1 MTSVTSNDSGIDI
14 DVNSISSLVTRAKAA
29 QKIAEGYNQEE
40 VRRIAASIG
49 WFAVNKATEWANFTF
64 EETGMGEIQSKINR
78 TQGRAR
84 GIMRDLK
91 NAKTVGVIEVDEEKQ
106 LVKIGKPVGVVGALI
121 PTTVPAG
128 VVFIGMMNAIMGRNA
143 MICSPHPRAKLTTI
157 KVVNEIRQL
166 FKRLGVPEDLLLCI
180 EDPSIAKTNELMQ
193 QVDLVVATGGAA
205 MVKAAYS
212 SGTPAY
218 GVGAGNVV
226 VVIDETADLS
236 DAANKVAESQLN
248 DLAIGCSTENAVV
261 IKDNVY
267 DEVIEAMIASG
278 AYLCNEEEKEKLQ
291 AVLWKN
297 GYLNPEVLSKPATF
311 MAEKAGFK
319 IPEDRTWLIVEETG
333 FGPEYPFSG
342 EKLSVVV
349 TLYKYDT
356 FESAIE
362 LVNNIQAY
370 SGAGHSCGIHSNDD
384 DRILKFALETNTS
397 RVAVRMPVGKSNA
410 GNWNNGMP
418 FTINLGCGTWGK
430 NITSENITYKNY
442 INTTWVAREI
452 TNYTVPTDE
461 ELFGDVMADPKVFE

>member
-1 MTSVTSNDSGIDI
+1 VPGTT
-14 DVNSISSLVTRAKAA
+14 DVSLL
-29 QKIAEGYNQEE
+29 
-40 VRRIAASIG
+40 
-49 WFAVNKATEWANFTF
+49 FF
-64 EETGMGEIQSKINR
+64 
-78 TQGRAR
+78 
-84 GIMRDLK
+84 
-91 NAKTVGVIEVDEEKQ
+91 
-106 LVKIGKPVGVVGALI
+106 
-121 PTTVPAG
+121 
-128 VVFIGMMNAIMGRNA
+128 VVFCRYRRR
-143 MICSPHPRAKLTTI
+143 SP
-157 KVVNEIRQL
+157 
-166 FKRLGVPEDLLLCI
+166 
-180 EDPSIAKTNELMQ
+180 
-193 QVDLVVATGGAA
+193 
-205 MVKAAYS
+205 
-212 SGTPAY
+212 
-218 GVGAGNVV
+218 
-226 VVIDETADLS
+226 
-236 DAANKVAESQLN
+236 N

-261 IKDNVY
+261 VK
-267 DEVIEAMIASG
+267 DEVYNEVVESMIASG

-311 MAEKAGFK
+311 MAEKAGFT

-384 DRILKFALETNTS
+384 DRILKFALETKTS

-430 NITSENITYKNY
+430 NITSENVTYKNY

-452 TNYTVPTDE
+452 SNYKVPTDE
-461 ELFGDVMADPKVFE
+461 ELFGDVMADPMVFE